1 MMKSKK
7 IYQIGLVCL
16 LASSIFGCVPKLTTN
31 KPEFASTP
39 DSYSDNKDSVN
50 DANTSWK
57 KIFTDSN
64 LVRLIDTA
72 IKNNPEANVAL
83 QEIIIASNEVKMRK
97 SLLSPMVNAY
107 SSIGMDKAGRYTSEG
122 AGNASTDITPGR
134 RVPEPLNNFNP
145 GFQASW
151 EADIWHKIRYS
162 KQSALQ
168 RYLASIEGK
177 NFITSNLVAEIANSY
192 YELLALDNQLSI
204 IKESIELQKKEL
216 EIVKL
221 QKEAARATELA
232 VKQFEAQVYYTESLE
247 NDVIQQITENE
258 NKINLLSGKFNQ
270 PIKRDTSIFLN
281 QEPLI
286 IKTGVPAQLILNRP
300 DIKQAEHEMNAAGL
314 DVKVARAEFLPE
326 LGFES
331 GLGYSAF
338 KPGLLFSTPES
349 IMFSLFGKLTGPVFN
364 RVALKAEYANA
375 NARQIQSLYNYQNS
389 ILNGYAEVS
398 NQMNSVKN
406 LDKIYK
412 LKYKQVATL
421 NTSIDIAHDLFL
433 SARADY
439 LEVLTA
445 QKEAL
450 QSKLELNEVRKNKF
464 NSTINLYRALGGGWK

>member
-1 MMKSKK
+1 MNSKK
-7 IYQIGLVCL
+7 IYQIGIVLLFTFSIYGCL
-16 LASSIFGCVPKLTTN
+16 PKLATD
-31 KPEFASTP
+31 KPIFASTP
-39 DSYSDNKDSVN
+39 DGYSDKKDSVN

-57 KIFTDSN
+57 KIFTDTN
-64 LVRLIDTA
+64 LVKLIDTA
-72 IKNNPEANVAL
+72 IKSNPEANVSL
-83 QEIIIASNEVKMRK
+83 QEILIASNEVKMRK

-107 SSIGMDKAGRYTSEG
+107 TSIGMDKAGRYTSEG

-134 RVPEPLNNFNP
+134 RVPEPLPNFNP

-162 KQSALQ
+162 KQAALQ
-168 RYLASIEGK
+168 RYLATVEGK
-177 NFITSNLVAEIANSY
+177 NFVISNLVAEIANSY

-221 QKEAARATELA
+221 QKDAARATELA

-247 NDVIQQITENE
+247 NDVVQQITENE

-270 PIKRDTSIFLN
+270 PINRDASSFLN
-281 QEPLI
+281 QEPSV
-286 IKTGVPAQLILNRP
+286 IKSGVPSQLIFNRP
-300 DIKQAEHEMNAAGL
+300 DIMQAEHEMKAAGL

-331 GLGYSAF
+331 ELGYSAF

-349 IMFSLFGKLTGPVFN
+349 IMFSLFGKITGPIFN
-364 RVALKAEYANA
+364 RAALKAEYANA
-375 NARQIQSLYNYQNS
+375 NARQIQSLYNFQNS
-389 ILNGYAEVS
+389 ILNGYVEVS
-398 NQMNSVKN
+398 NQMSAVNN

-412 LKYKQVATL
+412 LKSKQVETL
-421 NTSIDIAHDLFL
+421 NQSIDIAHDLFL

-450 QSKLELNEVRKNKF
+450 ASKLELNEVRKNKF